1 MSRFIAFIYGV
12 LCYSIFFVTFLYL
25 IGFLGNL
32 LVPISIDSGVSSAT
46 GAAWLINIGLI
57 ALFGLQHSVMARPGF
72 KAWWTKIVPKSV
84 ERSTY
89 VLLTSLILILLYW
102 QWRPMGQVIWQ
113 ADAVWSQVAL
123 WGVFG
128 AGFTL
133 VLLSTFIIDHFDLF
147 GLRQVTLNLLR
158 KEYTN
163 PGFKVTFFYK
173 FVRHPLYVGWF
184 LAFWG
189 TPTMTLGHLVFAV
202 GMSAYILIAIQYEER
217 DLVKFLGEDYAKYQA
232 RVPMLIPRP
241 GKVHDTVKS
250 GRAGAVPSSMR

>member
-12 LCYSIFFVTFLYL
+12 ICYSIFFATFLYL

-46 GAAWLINIGLI
+46 GTALLINIGLMT
-57 ALFGLQHSVMARPGF
+57 LFGLQHSVMARPAF
-72 KAWWTKIVPKSV
+72 KDWWTNFVPKSI

-89 VLLTSLILILLYW
+89 VLFTSLILILLYW

-113 ADAVWSQVAL
+113 VDAAWLQIVL
-123 WGVFG
+123 WGVFFS
-128 AGFTL
+128 GFGL

-147 GLRQVTLNLLR
+147 GLRQVTLNLLQ
-158 KEYTN
+158 KEYTD
-163 PGFKVTFFYK
+163 PEFMVTFFYK
-173 FVRHPLYVGWF
+173 FVRHPLYFGLL

-189 TPTMTLGHLVFAV
+189 TPTMTLGHLVFAI
-202 GMSAYILIAIQYEER
+202 GMSAYILIGVRHEER
-217 DLVKFLGEDYAKYQA
+217 DLAQSLGENYVKYQE

-241 GKVHDTVKS
+241 GKVHDTVKAGS
-250 GRAGAVPSSMR
+250 AGRTPSSMR